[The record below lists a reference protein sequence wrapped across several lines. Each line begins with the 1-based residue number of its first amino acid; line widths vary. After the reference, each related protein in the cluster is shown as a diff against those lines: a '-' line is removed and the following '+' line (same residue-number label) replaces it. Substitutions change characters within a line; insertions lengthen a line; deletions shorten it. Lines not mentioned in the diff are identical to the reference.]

1 MEPLLWGLA
10 SAICWGVADVFGR
23 SASMRV
29 GSPTVAWAIQGM
41 GALPALAGVLI
52 VGSPWGSL
60 ATADYAVLAVSV
72 AALFSV
78 GYIVFYR
85 GLARGLVS
93 IVSPVSAGYVVV
105 TALLSA
111 VFLHETIGIDRWLL
125 ILVIL
130 AGIALASTRGRSP
143 ATLSGV
149 AHGVTAMTV
158 MGIVFT
164 LWKPMV
170 DMTGP
175 YLAVVSVRVI
185 SAGMLGGFLAAMR
198 QPWSPFRNGAGKLV
212 VVTAH
217 PGLGGLHRIQPRH
230 REEPRLAHH
239 PRRGRLPRGHR
250 GAGVGAAEGA
260 AGETA
265 GGGDRDRA
273 GRRGCLQ
280 RGGLSRCRLSFA
292 RAWPGV

>member
-1 MEPLLWGLA
+1 MLNMEPLLWGLA
-10 SAICWGVADVFGR
+10 SAICWGVADMFGR

-41 GALPALAGVLI
+41 GALPALAGVL
-52 VGSPWGSL
+52 VFGSPWGSL
-60 ATADYAVLAVSV
+60 ATADYAVLAVST

-111 VFLHETIGIDRWLL
+111 VFLHETIGIDRWML

-130 AGIALASTRGRSP
+130 AGIALASTRGRSR

-149 AHGVTAMTV
+149 AHGLIAMTV
-158 MGIVFT
+158 MGIAFT

-170 DMTGP
+170 DVAGA

-198 QPWSPFRNGAGKLV
+198 APWSPFRNGAGVFVLV
-212 VVTAH
+212 AALLDSLGFIVFNLGIERNPVSLIIPVAAAYPVVTVA
-217 PGLGGLHRIQPRH
+217 LAWVLL
-230 REEPRLAHH
+230 RERLAR
-239 PRRGRLPRGHR
+239 PQV
-250 GAGVGAAEGA
+250 AGIAIVM
-260 AGETA
+260 
-265 GGGDRDRA
+265 GGVVA
-273 GRRGCLQ
+273 F
-280 RGGLSRCRLSFA
+280 SA
-292 RAWPGV
+292 VA

>member
-10 SAICWGVADVFGR
+10 SAICWGVADMFGR

-41 GALPALAGVLI
+41 GALPALAGVL
-52 VGSPWGSL
+52 VFGSPWGSL
-60 ATADYAVLAVSV
+60 ATADYAALAVSV

-111 VFLHETIGIDRWLL
+111 VFLHETIGIDRWAL

-130 AGIALASTRGRSP
+130 AGIALASTRGRSR

-149 AHGVTAMTV
+149 AHGLIAMTV
-158 MGIVFT
+158 MGIAFT

-170 DMTGP
+170 DVAGA

-198 QPWSPFRNGAGKLV
+198 APWSPFRNGAGVFVLV
-212 VVTAH
+212 AALLDSVGFIVFNLGIERNPVSLIIPVAAAYPVVTVA
-217 PGLGGLHRIQPRH
+217 LAWVLL
-230 REEPRLAHH
+230 RERLAR
-239 PRRGRLPRGHR
+239 PQV
-250 GAGVGAAEGA
+250 AGIAVVLVGVVAFSAVA
-260 AGETA
+260 
-265 GGGDRDRA
+265 
-273 GRRGCLQ
+273 
-280 RGGLSRCRLSFA
+280 
-292 RAWPGV
+292 